1 MEYRVRGEVLPHA
14 VRRLVAGV
22 GAVHVAVADQVER
35 DAPVAALAGE
45 LGQLIAG
52 GLAAASAAAAL
63 LVGVVVVLQPVV
75 PGAVE
80 LAVAPPRRGDAA
92 PRVAALELL
101 DGVARVAVSESAL
114 ARGGAEFRVLVAP
127 VVAVLVSVTSPQR
140 RYAPGSGYMVYCI
153 LSLGRG
159 F

>member
-1 MEYRVRGEVLPHA
+1 MMENGVRGYIFPHA
-14 VRRLVAGV
+14 VRRFVAGV
-22 GAVHVAVADQVER
+22 GAVDVPVADQIER

-52 GLAAASAAAAL
+52 GLAAAAAVAAL
-63 LVGVVVVLQPVV
+63 LVGVVVVVQPVV

-101 DGVARVAVSESAL
+101 DGVALVAVSESAL
-114 ARGGAEFRVLVAP
+114 DRGGAKFRVLVAP
-127 VVAVLVSVTSPQR
+127 VVAVLVSVTSPQSR
-140 RYAPGSGYMVYCI
+140 NAPGSGYI
-153 LSLGRG
+153 A

>member
-22 GAVHVAVADQVER
+22 GAVHVPVADQVER

-45 LGQLIAG
+45 LGQLIAL
-52 GLAAASAAAAL
+52 LAAAAAL

-92 PRVAALELL
+92 TWGPI
-101 DGVARVAVSESAL
+101 
-114 ARGGAEFRVLVAP
+114 
-127 VVAVLVSVTSPQR
+127 Q
-140 RYAPGSGYMVYCI
+140 
-153 LSLGRG
+153 
-159 F
+159 

>member
-1 MEYRVRGEVLPHA
+1 MVENGVRGEVLSRA
-14 VRRLVAGV
+14 VGRFVAGV
-22 GAVHVAVADQVER
+22 GAVHVPVADQVER

-52 GLAAASAAAAL
+52 GLASAAAAAAAL

-92 PRVAALELL
+92 TWGPI
-101 DGVARVAVSESAL
+101 
-114 ARGGAEFRVLVAP
+114 
-127 VVAVLVSVTSPQR
+127 Q
-140 RYAPGSGYMVYCI
+140 
-153 LSLGRG
+153 
-159 F
+159 